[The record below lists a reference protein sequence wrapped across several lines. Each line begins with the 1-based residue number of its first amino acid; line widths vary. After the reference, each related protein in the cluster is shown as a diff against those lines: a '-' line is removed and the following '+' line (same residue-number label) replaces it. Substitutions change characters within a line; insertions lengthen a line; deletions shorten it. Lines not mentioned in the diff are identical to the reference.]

1 VLSFELTS
9 VQLALKPLGPTT
21 GIGIVAPFMAQEKM
35 KKDSGFRIETDS
47 MGEIEVPADK
57 YWGAQTQR
65 SLLHFNIGND
75 VMPREM
81 IRAFGILKKAAALV
95 NQDLGKLPAEK
106 AKLIVAACDEVIEGK
121 LDEQFPLR
129 VWQTGSGTQ
138 TNMNANEV
146 ISNRAIEIAGGV
158 MGSKKPIHPNDDVN
172 MSQSSNDTFPAAMH
186 IAAAEQMN
194 KLIPRVREV
203 KSAIDAKAEEFKD
216 VVKIGR
222 THLQDATPVTV
233 GQEMSGWA
241 SLMDRDIDRM
251 KATLPGL
258 YDLAI
263 GGTAVGTGL
272 NAHPEFGERAAKK
285 IAELTGLPFK
295 SHPNKFAALSAHDE
309 IVFCSGGLKTLAASL
324 MKIANDIRWL
334 ASGPRCGL
342 GELIIPENEPGS
354 SIMPGKVNPT
364 QSEAMTMVAVQ
375 VMGNDAAISFAGS
388 QGNFEL
394 NVFKPVMIHNLLH
407 SIRLMHD
414 ASHGFVEYCIA
425 GMTINREQIDEY
437 LRDSLM
443 LVTALNP
450 HIGYDNSAKI
460 AKNAHKKKISLRES
474 AIELG
479 LLTGEKFD
487 ELVKPEEMTHP

>member
-1 VLSFELTS
+1 
-9 VQLALKPLGPTT
+9 
-21 GIGIVAPFMAQEKM
+21 
-35 KKDSGFRIETDS
+35 
-47 MGEIEVPADK
+47 MGAIEVSEDR

-65 SLLHFNIGND
+65 SLRHFNIGND

-81 IRAFGILKKAAALV
+81 IRALGILKKACALV
-95 NQDLGKLPAEK
+95 NHDLGKLSAD
-106 AKLIVAACDEVIEGK
+106 KLKFVVQACDEVIEGK
-121 LDEQFPLR
+121 LDEHFPLR

-146 ISNRAIEIAGGV
+146 ISNRAIELAGGV

-172 MSQSSNDTFPAAMH
+172 MSQSSNDTFPTAMH

-194 KLIPRVREV
+194 KLIPRVQEV
-203 KSAIDAKAEEFKD
+203 HEAIVAKAEEFKD

-222 THLQDATPVTV
+222 THLQDATPLTV

-241 SLMDRDIDRM
+241 SLLARDVDRM
-251 KATLPGL
+251 KTTLPGL

-272 NAHPEFGERAAKK
+272 NAHPEFAERAAKK

-309 IVFCSGGLKTLAASL
+309 MVFCSGGLKTLAASL
-324 MKIANDIRWL
+324 MKVANDVRWL

-342 GELIIPENEPGS
+342 GDLAIPENEPGS

-375 VMGNDAAISFAGS
+375 VMGNDAAIGFADS

-394 NVFKPVMIHNLLH
+394 NVFKPVIIHNLLH

-414 ASHGFVEYCIA
+414 ACHGFVEYCIT
-425 GMTINREQIDEY
+425 GMTINREKIDEH

-443 LVTALNP
+443 LVTALNE
-450 HIGYDNSAKI
+450 HIGYDNAAKI
-460 AKNAHKKKISLRES
+460 AKNAHTKGISLRES

-479 LLTGEKFD
+479 LLTGEQFD
-487 ELVKPEEMTHP
+487 DWVKPEEMTHP

>member
-1 VLSFELTS
+1 MS
-9 VQLALKPLGPTT
+9 QPIPDQPTPNT
-21 GIGIVAPFMAQEKM
+21 
-35 KKDSGFRIETDS
+35 RIEADS
-47 MGEIEVPADK
+47 MGEIEVAADK
-57 YWGAQTQR
+57 YWGAQTER
-65 SLLHFNIGND
+65 SLLHFNIGFD

-81 IRAFGILKKAAALV
+81 IRAFGILKKACALV
-95 NQDLGKLPAEK
+95 NHDLGKLPDN
-106 AKLIVAACDEVIEGK
+106 KLKFVLQACDEVIEGK
-121 LDEQFPLR
+121 LDAHFPLR
-129 VWQTGSGTQ
+129 IWQTGSGTQ

-158 MGSKKPIHPNDDVN
+158 MGTKIPIHPNDDVN

-186 IAAAEQMN
+186 IAAAERMN
-194 KLIPRVREV
+194 ALIARVQEV
-203 KSAIDAKAEEFKD
+203 QTAIETKGEEFKD

-222 THLQDATPVTV
+222 THLQDATPLTV

-241 SLMDRDIDRM
+241 SLLERDIDRM

-272 NAHPEFGERAAKK
+272 NAHPEFGERAAKQ

-295 SHPNKFAALSAHDE
+295 SHPNKFAALSSHDE
-309 IVFCSGGLKTLAASL
+309 IVFCSGGLKTLADSL

-342 GELIIPENEPGS
+342 GELVIPENEPGS

-375 VMGNDAAISFAGS
+375 VMGNDAAIGFAGS

-407 SIRLMHD
+407 SIRLIHD
-414 ASHGFVEYCIA
+414 ACHGFVEYCIA

-443 LVTALNP
+443 LVTALNQ
-450 HIGYDNSAKI
+450 HIGYDNAAKI

-487 ELVKPEEMTHP
+487 ALVKPEEMTHP